1 MLDIDLY
8 NVSYL
13 AFRLAPFIL
22 VCFFTLESVLNW
34 NLKGIVYLFG
44 LLFACFITTMAG
56 SIFPHNSINVT
67 MVGATT
73 PSTTQTSNICNTI
86 SLGTGGSVLSK
97 LPLSTAVFS
106 YTFFYLLTFIINM
119 ASGGKGFNTKKNNQI
134 RLQDLNTA
142 MRQNAP
148 TMLLFPLLILI
159 DAGWIIMNGCNE
171 WINILAALIISGVI
185 GIIWATILV
194 AAKNPD
200 LLYVSRSLGDVCNRP
215 STTAFRCRIKPK
227 DVAAGNG
234 NTSADIK
241 NTLDAIVDTYKT

>member
-1 MLDIDLY
+1 MLNVDLY

-44 LLFACFITTMAG
+44 LLFACFITTMAS
-56 SIFPHNSINVT
+56 SIFPNNSSNDTTAGV
-67 MVGATT
+67 VG
-73 PSTTQTSNICNTI
+73 STQTSNICNTI
-86 SLGTGGSVLSK
+86 SLGTGGSVLSS

-119 ASGGKGFNTKKNNQI
+119 ASGGKGFNTTKNNNI

-171 WINILAALIISGVI
+171 WINILVALIISGII
-185 GIIWATILV
+185 GILWATILV

-215 STTAFRCRIKPK
+215 STTAFRCRMGSNQKKKLTITNK
-227 DVAAGNG
+227 DIDTALKSAVADANTNG
-234 NTSADIK
+234 
-241 NTLDAIVDTYKT
+241 

>member
-1 MLDIDLY
+1 MLNIDLY

-44 LLFACFITTMAG
+44 LLFACFITTMAA
-56 SIFPHNSINVT
+56 SIFPNSPN
-67 MVGATT
+67 ATT
-73 PSTTQTSNICNTI
+73 AGAATPTQTSNICNTI
-86 SLGTGGSVLSK
+86 SLGTGGSVLSS

-119 ASGGKGFNTKKNNQI
+119 ASGGKGFNTKKTNAI

-148 TMLLFPLLILI
+148 TLLLFPLLIVI
-159 DAGWIIMNGCNE
+159 DAAWILTNGCNE
-171 WINILAALIISGVI
+171 WINILVALIISGII
-185 GIIWATILV
+185 GILWATILV
-194 AAKNPD
+194 ATKNPD
-200 LLYVSRSLGDVCNRP
+200 LLYVSKSLGDVCNRP
-215 STTAFRCRIKPK
+215 STTAFRCRMGSNKVNKKNITQK
-227 DVAAGNG
+227 D
-234 NTSADIK
+234 I
-241 NTLDAIVDTYKT
+241 DATFNKLEAKS

>member
-44 LLFACFITTMAG
+44 LLFACFITTMAA
-56 SIFPHNSINVT
+56 SIFPNSPNVT
-67 MVGATT
+67 AEGVVG
-73 PSTTQTSNICNTI
+73 STQTSNICNTI
-86 SLGTGGSVLSK
+86 SLGTGGSVLSS

-119 ASGGKGFNTKKNNQI
+119 ASGGKGFNTKKTNAI

-148 TMLLFPLLILI
+148 TLLLFPLLIVI
-159 DAGWIIMNGCNE
+159 DAAWILTNGCNE
-171 WINILAALIISGVI
+171 WINILVALIISGII
-185 GIIWATILV
+185 GILWATILV
-194 AAKNPD
+194 ATKNPD
-200 LLYVSRSLGDVCNRP
+200 LLYVSKSLGDVCNRP
-215 STTAFRCRIKPK
+215 STTAFRCRMGTNKDKRKKITQKDIDATFNNLVAKP
-227 DVAAGNG
+227 
-234 NTSADIK
+234 
-241 NTLDAIVDTYKT
+241 